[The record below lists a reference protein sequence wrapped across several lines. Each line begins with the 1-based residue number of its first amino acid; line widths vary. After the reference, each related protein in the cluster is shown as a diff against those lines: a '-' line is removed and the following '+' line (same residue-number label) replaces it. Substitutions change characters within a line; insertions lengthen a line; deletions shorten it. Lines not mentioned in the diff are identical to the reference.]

1 VFAALLPFVRGL
13 LRLLGGI
20 PIPLLQRM
28 LAGMGAAK
36 SRPEPSSGQTSTVQ
50 SKYIRMTLNHDSGD
64 INGEVLAGQFKGST
78 LDQLNLEALLQLL
91 RECQDDEESVA
102 LLQAYLDRVYA
113 DTWQQQASA
122 QGQQR
127 AASEPGEMSR
137 EEALQV
143 LGLSSDAAKAAS
155 GPRRIRLSRSH
166 DKSGKG
172 YLIGRLEILFAQSNC
187 RFNSVTHSLR
197 AKNTDSTATANNRH
211 SRSRSLK
218 RGLSLNFKK
227 SFRYV
232 GLPRKRE
239 SCNGNFGG
247 STPITI

>member
-1 VFAALLPFVRGL
+1 MARLLLLLALAAGLFFLFRWLFRQPPRIFWQWIAVLLALGLLVLVLMGRAHWLAAVFAALLPFVRGL

-20 PIPLLQRM
+20 PIPLLKRV

-78 LDQLNLEALLQLL
+78 LDKLNLEALLQLL

-143 LGLSSDAAKAAS
+143 LGLSADAGEAEIVDAHRRLMQKLHPDRGGSDYLAAK
-155 GPRRIRLSRSH
+155 INL
-166 DKSGKG
+166 
-172 YLIGRLEILFAQSNC
+172 
-187 RFNSVTHSLR
+187 
-197 AKNTDSTATANNRH
+197 AKETLLA
-211 SRSRSLK
+211 
-218 RGLSLNFKK
+218 G
-227 SFRYV
+227 
-232 GLPRKRE
+232 
-239 SCNGNFGG
+239 
-247 STPITI
+247 